1 MSERDLRATPLV
13 MPDQRASTATKQTKA
28 WYIPNCNYWINLAIG
43 QNDKTVT
50 QKFLDA
56 ANGLVDP
63 KTYEYVLRNY
73 IDKVGEKAVMYG
85 EIRDVDFLTPLKND
99 IWENLLICSLIIK
112 YLIMTL
118 L

>member
-56 ANGLVDP
+56 ANGLVDLRLMNMFFGIILIRLVR
-63 KTYEYVLRNY
+63 KLSCMVRYV
-73 IDKVGEKAVMYG
+73 M
-85 EIRDVDFLTPLKND
+85 
-99 IWENLLICSLIIK
+99 
-112 YLIMTL
+112 
-118 L
+118 

>member
-50 QKFLDA
+50 
-56 ANGLVDP
+56 
-63 KTYEYVLRNY
+63 
-73 IDKVGEKAVMYG
+73 
-85 EIRDVDFLTPLKND
+85 
-99 IWENLLICSLIIK
+99 
-112 YLIMTL
+112 
-118 L
+118 